1 MAPILKLLARNRN
14 YRNVWA
20 GQVVSETGDYF
31 NNVAVLALVM
41 EASGSG
47 LVVSGVMLSRA
58 IPSVIAGPVAGVL
71 LDRLDRKRIMIA
83 SDLFRAAVAAG
94 FLLTVAEPRPWL
106 LYLLSA
112 LLMFASPFFN
122 SGRNA
127 ILPAIAG
134 KDELHTANALT
145 QTTQWATQTLGALLA
160 GLTAARFGYE
170 WSFLLNSASFL
181 VSAAAIARLSLPEG
195 FRPKGAAAGGP
206 AVRPW
211 RDYRQGLAYMRSAPL
226 IFGIGMIS
234 VGWAMGGG
242 AAQVLFALFGEQVFH
257 RGAAG
262 IGALWSFAGLGLLAG
277 GALGHG
283 IGKRVDFR
291 GYKRTISIAYIS
303 HGLAYI
309 VFSQMRDFGPALG
322 VILLSRV
329 GMSVSSVLNYS
340 YLLRYTR
347 DEYRGRV
354 FATMETLR
362 WGVMML
368 SFAGAGIASRHWSPR
383 EIGVA
388 AGVLGAL
395 TGAWWAW
402 ADWRG
407 GLPEPAAEEEPAGA

>member
-1 MAPILKLLARNRN
+1 MAPILKLLTRNRN

-58 IPSVIAGPVAGVL
+58 IPAVIAGPIAGVL
-71 LDRLDRKRIMIA
+71 LDRFDRKRIMIA
-83 SDLFRAAVAAG
+83 SDLFRAAAAAG
-94 FLLTVAEPRPWL
+94 FLLAVAEPRPWL

-127 ILPAIAG
+127 ILPSIAD
-134 KDELHTANALT
+134 KEELHTANSLT

-160 GLTAARFGYE
+160 GLTAARLGYE
-170 WSFLLNSASFL
+170 WSFILNAASFL
-181 VSAAAIARLSLPEG
+181 VSAMAIARLSVPEG

-206 AVRPW
+206 AVSPW
-211 RDYRQGLAYMRSAPL
+211 RDYRQGLAYMLSVPL

-277 GALGHG
+277 GAVGHL
-283 IGKRVDFR
+283 IGKRVGFS

-303 HGLAYI
+303 HGLAYV
-309 VFSQMRDFGPALG
+309 VFSRMRDFGPALG

-347 DEYRGRV
+347 EEYRGRV

-362 WGVMML
+362 WGVMMV
-368 SFAGAGIASRHWSPR
+368 SFAAAGIASRHWSPR

-402 ADWRG
+402 ANWKG
-407 GLPEPAAEEEPAGA
+407 KLPEPAAEEEAAGV